1 MPKVCGYV
9 RVSTVEQGKS
19 GLGIEAQVKAIEKIG
34 EKLRDPWGTA
44 RYPNEGDWYEGFFMD
59 HCSAYTG
66 TFMNRSGVKALLA
79 QLEPGDTLIVSRL
92 DRLCRNASDFCRF
105 IELARKNKWRLIFGE
120 PNVDTGTAAG
130 TAIVQFFA
138 VIAEWESRIKSD
150 RIKAALAAKG
160 AYKRKKKGESV
171 EPVEAEEQEE
181 SSAWRPE
188 DREEGVPATGKVYI
202 YTRVSHRS
210 SVESGL
216 GLQAQN
222 ISCLNYTADL
232 IEANPTLEAGGTLTD
247 TAVSAFSYPLALRP
261 AGKQLCEMLNSGDHV
276 VIQVPDRVFRSTL
289 DFINTITKWSSM
301 GIVCHFAD
309 LNINTGDAFGR
320 CIISVLVSFAEFER
334 HLASM
339 RSTEMKAVLASK
351 GKFIGGGVPPFWK
364 RYQYKGGTRLVLD
377 PYQITTY
384 ALLVRYINS
393 GMTQVNALKRLEKF
407 LAKREGRPEI
417 PVYGV
422 KKEGHYGKLPELFA
436 PDKNGNV
443 FPYWT
448 KNKYLKAR
456 KVWEKTRELWSQKK
470 RDEKESIRI
479 LNQKLEE
486 RRSDT

>member
-19 GLGIEAQVKAIEKIG
+19 GLGIEAQVKTIEKIG

-44 RYPNEGDWYEGFFMD
+44 RYPDEGDWYEGFFMD

-66 TFMNRSGVKALLA
+66 TFMNRSGVKALIA

-92 DRLCRNASDFCRF
+92 DRLCRNASDFCKF
-105 IELARKNKWRLIFGE
+105 IELARENGWRLIFGE
-120 PNVDTGTAAG
+120 PNIDTTTSSGIAMM
-130 TAIVQFFA
+130 QFYS
-138 VIAEWESRIKSD
+138 VIAEWESRRKSE

-171 EPVEAEEQEE
+171 EPVEVEEE

-188 DREEGVPATGKVYI
+188 EREEGVPAGGKVYI

-232 IEANPTLEAGGTLTD
+232 IEANPTLETGGTLTD

-261 AGKQLCEMLNSGDHV
+261 AGKQLCEMLKSGDHV
-276 VIQVPDRVFRSTL
+276 VIQIPDRVFRSTL
-289 DFINTITKWSSM
+289 DFVNTIMKWEEM
-301 GIVCHFAD
+301 GVTCHFSE
-309 LNINTGDAFGR
+309 LNMNTGNEWGR
-320 CIISVLVSFAEFER
+320 CIISVLVAFAEFER

-364 RYQYKGGTRLVLD
+364 KYQYQGGTRLVLD
-377 PYQITTY
+377 PYQIKTY

-393 GMTQVNALKRLEKF
+393 GMKQVDALKRLEKF

-417 PVYGV
+417 PAYGA
-422 KKEGHYGKLPELFA
+422 KKVGHYGKLSELFA
-436 PDKNGNV
+436 PDKDGNV

-448 KNKYLKAR
+448 KKRYANAR
-456 KVWEKTRELWSQKK
+456 KVWEKTRQLWAQKK
-470 RDEKESIRI
+470 RDEKESIRL

-486 RRSDT
+486 RRR